1 MIYVIKQMSSHARTH
16 PPGGGGTG
24 AMTMTEVYLTNKIG
38 FKKKFFVK
46 QV

>member
-1 MIYVIKQMSSHARTH
+1 MIYVIKQMSSHART
-16 PPGGGGTG
+16 PGGGGTG

>member
-16 PPGGGGTG
+16 TPVGGTG

-38 FKKKFFVK
+38 FKKKFFAK